1 MKTFKESFDDL
12 SRYATP
18 DYEEV
23 YVDERYVNVP
33 YLKIEDVFKDT
44 VELAK
49 SLSKEE
55 ATKLIV
61 HLIKSTEANIKCRF
75 SILRDYRLSY
85 ATLSANSAESYYEA
99 VDALAK
105 TDFASFVTT
114 DPAKISAA
122 LNRTKAVVAQYMTT
136 PRTIVV
142 YDRKPDYVPDQIQ
155 TTVSP
160 SKIVD
165 FNPLDHSSTPKAT
178 WEKRLQ
184 EFSNGAEL
192 PTAEAFAT
200 YMKNHRMVK
209 EYIKNEPKSKNMY
222 KHKGFD
228 KTYNYVRETKQSKM
242 IAYGFL
248 VVVVIGILYFVF
260 FR

>member
-1 MKTFKESFDDL
+1 MKNFKELFDVL
-12 SRYATP
+12 TRYTTP

-33 YLKIEDVFKDT
+33 YLKVEDLFTETLD
-44 VELAK
+44 LAK
-49 SLSKEE
+49 TLSKEE

-61 HLIKSTEANIKCRF
+61 HLIKSTEANIKCRYT
-75 SILRDYRLSY
+75 ILKDYRLSY
-85 ATLSANSAESYYEA
+85 ATESAKAAESYFKHA
-99 VDALAK
+99 DQLLK
-105 TDFASFVTT
+105 TDFSSLVTT
-114 DPAKISAA
+114 DPSKILAA
-122 LNRTKAVVAQYMTT
+122 INRTKAVVSQFMIT

-165 FNPLDHSSTPKAT
+165 FDPLNHSETGKEVWA
-178 WEKRLQ
+178 KRVS
-184 EFSNGAEL
+184 EFSAGAEL
-192 PTAEAFAT
+192 PTVEVFNT
-200 YMKNHRMVK
+200 YIKNHRMVK

-228 KTYNYVRETKQSKM
+228 KTYNYVRETKQTKKV
-242 IAYGFL
+242 ALGFL
-248 VVVVIGILYFVF
+248 IVVVIGILYFVF
-260 FR
+260 FA